1 MSTTIE
7 PARFSH
13 AAETLQR
20 LRDEIAKAIV
30 GQRDV
35 VELLL
40 VAIVAS
46 GHVLIE
52 GVPGLGKTLLAR
64 ALARSIAL
72 RYARIQFTPDLM
84 PSDITGHAVLDPAPP
99 GSGVSQ
105 RCASGAARCSPTCCS
120 PTRSTARRPRRR
132 RRCSR

>member
-1 MSTTIE
+1 M
-7 PARFSH
+7 
-13 AAETLQR
+13 
-20 LRDEIAKAIV
+20 V

-40 VAIVAS
+40 IAIVAS

-72 RYARIQFTPDLM
+72 RYARVQFTPDML
-84 PSDITGHAVLDPAPP
+84 PSDITGHAVLDAAPA
-99 GSGVSQ
+99 GSGARR
-105 RCASGAARCSPTCCS
+105 RCASGAARCSPTSCS
-120 PTRSTARRPRRR
+120 PTRSTARRRRR
-132 RRCSR
+132 RPRCSR